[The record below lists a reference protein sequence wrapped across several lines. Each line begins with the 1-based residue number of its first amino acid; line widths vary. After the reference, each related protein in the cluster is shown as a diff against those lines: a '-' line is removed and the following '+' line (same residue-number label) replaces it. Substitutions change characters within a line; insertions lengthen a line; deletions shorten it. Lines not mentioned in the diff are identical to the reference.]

1 MNSKS
6 IIISIVAS
14 TLISFL
20 ILTIAHRWY
29 ESRSERQERTDTV
42 RIEKTDTLWKT
53 DTFKLVKFYP
63 KDRWTIKTDTVMKD
77 GQIIALKTE
86 RVKYQDTIV
95 NYQDT
100 AISTAYVSGISPKL
114 DSLSIIIKKKELH
127 TTQTVEITKH
137 KNIKRLFN
145 VAPQATFGYDPLGGR
160 FGLVIGIGVGLN
172 I

>member
-1 MNSKS
+1 MNSKN

-14 TLISFL
+14 TLISLL
-20 ILTIAHRWY
+20 ILTIIHRWY
-29 ESRSERQERTDTV
+29 ESRSERLETTDTV

-86 RVKYQDTIV
+86 QVKYQDTIV

-100 AISTAYVSGISPKL
+100 IISTAYVSGINPKL
-114 DSLSIIIKKKELH
+114 DSLSFITNKKELH
-127 TTQTVEITKH
+127 TTQTVEIVKY
-137 KNIKRLFN
+137 KEKKKLFN
-145 VAPQATFGYDPLGGR
+145 VAPQATFGYDPLNKNW
-160 FGLVIGIGVGLN
+160 GLVIGIGVGLN